1 MAKIKRSILKDIKKA
16 AREIKNQEAKENKQ
30 ASQNNYQT
38 KLSHGQKRQIRKESL
53 NDHKVKV
60 TWNVHPGDLV
70 KIKSSASPTGK
81 ELYGLVTWGITDVI
95 QRGPSTGWKKSLK
108 SYQNNVRVMSSAGYL
123 FFPANKMIVI
133 S

>member
-1 MAKIKRSILKDIKKA
+1 MAKLKKSILKDIRKA
-16 AREIKNQEAKENKQ
+16 ARVIKAGESKENKDKPQ
-30 ASQNNYQT
+30 VQK
-38 KLSHGQKRQIRKESL
+38 KLSHEQKRQIRKESF

-81 ELYGLVTWGITDVI
+81 ELFGLVTWGVKDVI
-95 QRGPSTGWKKSLK
+95 QRGPSAGWKKNLK
-108 SYQNNVRVMSSAGYL
+108 SYQNNVRVMSSAGYH

>member
-81 ELYGLVTWGITDVI
+81 ELFGLVTWGIKDVI